1 MSDSSETLLQR
12 CHNEITIQL
21 VRSSRR
27 EPAAVCSDVARS
39 AEECMNDSSRR
50 NFLKTCAMIGAALKL
65 GPFALDAV
73 AIPAGP
79 ALSIAHYKTTP
90 QASDAIAEE
99 ARRLTQECVNGMGGM
114 GRFVSKGD
122 VVWIKPNIGWN
133 RRPEQAATTNPDVVA
148 TLVSLCWQAGAK
160 RVIVSDNSCNSAVA
174 SFARSG
180 IQQAAQKAGGECF
193 VMDEHR
199 FRSTSIRGKVMPA
212 WELYGDVLGV
222 NKLINVPI
230 VKNHNLCKATLGM
243 KNLMGVA
250 GGERNRFHQDLSN
263 TVVDLAT
270 FVRPTLVVMDAVR
283 VLTANGPTGG
293 NLADVQRRDTVA
305 AGTDQVAIDAFG
317 ATLLGLK
324 PQDIGYIVEGN
335 ARKLGT
341 MSFEL
346 LKPRRIEI

>member
-1 MSDSSETLLQR
+1 MSDG
-12 CHNEITIQL
+12 
-21 VRSSRR
+21 SRR
-27 EPAAVCSDVARS
+27 E
-39 AEECMNDSSRR
+39 
-50 NFLKTCAMIGAALKL
+50 FLKACAMLGAAMQL
-65 GPFALDAV
+65 GPFALDSLA
-73 AIPAGP
+73 AASGP
-79 ALSIAHYKTTP
+79 SLAIAHYKTSP
-90 QASDAIAEE
+90 QDTEAISEE
-99 ARRLTQECVNGMGGM
+99 ARRLTQEAVNAMGGM
-114 GRFVSKGD
+114 SRFINKGD
-122 VVWIKPNIGWN
+122 IVWIKPNIGWN

-180 IQQAAQKAGGECF
+180 IQQASQKAGAECF
-193 VMDEHR
+193 VMDER
-199 FRSTSIRGKVMPA
+199 RYRKTTLGGKVMPA

-230 VKNHNLCKATLGM
+230 VKHHNLCKATLGM
-243 KNLMGVA
+243 KNLMGIA
-250 GGERNRFHQDLSN
+250 GGERNRFHQDLTN
-263 TVVDLAT
+263 TLVDLAM

-324 PQDIGYIVEGN
+324 PPEIGYIVEGN

-341 MSFEL
+341 IAYES
-346 LKPRRIEI
+346 LKPRRIEL

>member
-1 MSDSSETLLQR
+1 MSDG
-12 CHNEITIQL
+12 
-21 VRSSRR
+21 SRR
-27 EPAAVCSDVARS
+27 E
-39 AEECMNDSSRR
+39 
-50 NFLKTCAMIGAALKL
+50 FLKTCAMIGAAMQL
-65 GPFALDAV
+65 GPFALDALG
-73 AIPAGP
+73 AASGP
-79 ALSIAHYKTTP
+79 SLAIAHYKTSP
-90 QASDAIAEE
+90 QDSGAIAEE
-99 ARRLTQECVNGMGGM
+99 ARRLTQEAVNGIGGM
-114 GRFVSKGD
+114 SRFISKGD

-148 TLVSLCWQAGAK
+148 TLVSLCWQSGAK

-180 IQQAAQKAGGECF
+180 IQQAAQKAGAECF

-199 FRSTSIRGKVMPA
+199 FRKTSMGGKVMPA

-243 KNLMGVA
+243 KNLMGIA
-250 GGERNRFHQDLSN
+250 GGERNRFHQDLTN
-263 TVVDLAT
+263 TLVDLAM

-324 PQDIGYIVEGN
+324 PQEIGYIVEGN

-341 MSFEL
+341 IGYES
-346 LKPRRIEI
+346 LKPRRVEV

>member
-1 MSDSSETLLQR
+1 ME
-12 CHNEITIQL
+12 
-21 VRSSRR
+21 
-27 EPAAVCSDVARS
+27 
-39 AEECMNDSSRR
+39 DSSRR
-50 NFLKTCAMIGAALKL
+50 DFLKACAMIGAAMKL
-65 GPFALDAV
+65 GPFALEASAAV
-73 AIPAGP
+73 AGP
-79 ALSIAHYKTTP
+79 ALSIAHFKTSP
-90 QASDAIAEE
+90 QDAGAIADE
-99 ARRLTQECVNGMGGM
+99 ARRLTLEAVNGLGGM
-114 GRFVSKGD
+114 GRFIGKGD
-122 VVWIKPNIGWN
+122 VVWVKPNIGWN

-180 IQQAAQKAGGECF
+180 IQQAAQKAGAECF
-193 VMDEHR
+193 VMDESR
-199 FRSTSIRGKVMPA
+199 FRKTSLNGKVMPA

-222 NKLINVPI
+222 NKFINVPI
-230 VKNHNLCKATLGM
+230 VKHHNLCKATLGM

-250 GGERNRFHQDLSN
+250 GGERNRFHQDLNN
-263 TVVDLAT
+263 TLVDLASY
-270 FVRPTLVVMDAVR
+270 VRPTLVVMDAVR

-341 MSFEL
+341 IAFES
-346 LKPRRIEI
+346 LKPRRVEI